1 MNNSNNYR
9 GVEQSREKGA
19 CSSSEIDLKD
29 SNGNKIRER
38 EAKLSTLA
46 ESPSSLPYLSLYL
59 SNPEFE
65 AKESSF
71 PDAPDLVCLSHLRWN
86 FVYQRPQHLLSRC
99 VQKQR
104 VFFIEEPIFG
114 PYPSARLD
122 VSMDESGV
130 CVVVPQ
136 LIGSLSEEEATAAQ
150 QVLIDDMFTQAQINK
165 YILWYYTPMAVTF
178 TRHLEPLVVVYDC
191 MDELSAFQGAPP
203 ALRESEAELFS
214 RADIV
219 FTGGQSLYE
228 IKVNQHPNVYAFP
241 SSIDK
246 MHFAQARTLIQ
257 DPDDQV
263 NIPHPRLG
271 FFGVLDERM
280 DLDLLDGIAAARPD
294 WHLVIIGPVVK
305 IEPEVLPRR
314 HNIHYLGAK
323 AYKDLPAYIAGWDV
337 AFLPFARN
345 ESTRFISPT
354 KTPEYLAA
362 GKPVVST
369 SIRDVVRPYGQLGIV
384 RIADTVDEFV
394 AAATGAMN
402 QNPDSSGWLR
412 EVDAFLAQTSWDRTW
427 TQMMQ
432 LVESVIGSSKKSFP
446 LEKRVETKDKK
457 NRGRP
462 AQVKDVVSAAS
473 AEVVAVY
480 GSNRLGATIASNTKE
495 TPVKPPQV
503 NSFPDATIS
512 TVKAATLT
520 NVKKQSTHLST
531 GEPNRTASAIPQSA
545 LQNDKTKP

>member
-1 MNNSNNYR
+1 MTS
-9 GVEQSREKGA
+9 VT
-19 CSSSEIDLKD
+19 
-29 SNGNKIRER
+29 
-38 EAKLSTLA
+38 STIA
-46 ESPSSLPYLSLYL
+46 AAADAHPVLPAVV
-59 SNPEFE
+59 P
-65 AKESSF
+65 A
-71 PDAPDLVCLSHLRWN
+71 APLICFSHLRWD
-86 FVYQRPQHLLSRC
+86 FVLQRPQHLIGRFAADRRVIFWEEMIPVDHHLPFLEFHTFPGTT
-99 VQKQR
+99 VQAVRPR
-104 VFFIEEPIFG
+104 VPRAFSPEETERAL
-114 PYPSARLD
+114 ARLLD
-122 VSMDESGV
+122 QMLALTGIAD
-130 CVVVPQ
+130 P
-136 LIGSLSEEEATAAQ
+136 
-150 QVLIDDMFTQAQINK
+150 VLWF
-165 YILWYYTPMAVTF
+165 YTPQMWPIA
-178 TRHLEPLVVVYDC
+178 RHVQASAVVYDC

-203 ALRESEAELFS
+203 ALRESEVELFS
-214 RADIV
+214 RAALV

-280 DLDLLDGIAAARPD
+280 DLDLLGGIAAARPD

-305 IEPEVLPRR
+305 IDPEVLPRR

-337 AFLPFARN
+337 AFLPFVRN

-369 SIRDVVRPYGQLGIV
+369 SIYDVVRPYGQLGIV
-384 RIADTVDEFV
+384 WIADTVDEFV

-432 LVESVIGSSKKSFP
+432 LVESAIGSSKKSFP

-457 NRGRP
+457 NVGRQV
-462 AQVKDVVSAAS
+462 QVKDVVSAAS

-495 TPVKPPQV
+495 TLIKQPQV